1 MNAPTPGE
9 VMRDV
14 AHAAL
19 LEAGRPDLADEIITY
34 VDEGGPYLEF
44 DEDILDE
51 DDWALI
57 NKAETLGRA
66 AVGLPPIDRV
76 TT

>member
-1 MNAPTPGE
+1 MNAAQT
-9 VMRDV
+9 VANV

-19 LEAGRPDLADEIITY
+19 LEAGRPDLADEIATYANAIT
-34 VDEGGPYLEF
+34 GPYLEF

-51 DDWALI
+51 ADWALI

-66 AVGLPPIDRV
+66 AVGLPPINRV
-76 TT
+76 GT